1 MCYTIIGE
9 MSSTR
14 LRQKSIALSRIAY
27 QIMNIICGIIVPRML
42 SPTSWNWGPKSGL
55 FWGGVSGLTAIYLVL
70 RLPETKGRSYG
81 ELDLLF
87 ERRVPAWR
95 FKSTKVDRKST
106 DDERNSAD
114 VAQNLA
120 MLPTSIWVTIRK
132 QWEGSRSRTSTR
144 DRTICQRRRMR
155 MAFLRSFHNTVSAL
169 GWSHRCKSGF
179 PSFLATGSAKRS
191 TLDEKA
197 VS

>member
-1 MCYTIIGE
+1 

-55 FWGGVSGLTAIYLVL
+55 FWGGVSGLTAIYLII

-87 ERRVPAWR
+87 EQKVPAWR
-95 FKSTKVDRKST
+95 FKSTKVDREFLPLST
-106 DDERNSAD
+106 ECMANGAQNSAKSPP
-114 VAQNLA
+114 L
-120 MLPTSIWVTIRK
+120 M
-132 QWEGSRSRTSTR
+132 
-144 DRTICQRRRMR
+144 RRWM
-155 MAFLRSFHNTVSAL
+155 
-169 GWSHRCKSGF
+169 K
-179 PSFLATGSAKRS
+179 TGRAKRQLSS
-191 TLDEKA
+191 TPMAGSDDRRSVHSTQYF
-197 VS
+197 VSKKCQ